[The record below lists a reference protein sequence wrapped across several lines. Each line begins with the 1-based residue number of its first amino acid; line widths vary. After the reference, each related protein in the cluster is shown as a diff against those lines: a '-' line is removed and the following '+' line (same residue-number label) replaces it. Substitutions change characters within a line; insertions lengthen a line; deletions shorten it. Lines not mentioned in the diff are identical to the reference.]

1 MKEYHDAEYEE
12 ETVTLTRAEI
22 DALTRVNDLVRA
34 ETIRQIFNDVEELL
48 SNRARLEWGRSHNLE
63 ASFTTRLRRRYAM
76 NVCETLIKKLKKIEK
91 KYTEEGK

>member
-1 MKEYHDAEYEE
+1 MKDYQDAEFEP

-22 DALTRVNDLVRA
+22 DALNEYAQRVRS
-34 ETIRQIFNDVEELL
+34 ETTQAIFNDVEDLL

-76 NVCETLIKKLKKIEK
+76 NVCETLLKKLKKIEK
-91 KYTEEGK
+91 KYTEKGK